1 MSDDLQ
7 QRLQAIQDGF
17 LSSREV
23 IKSQD
28 FLIEQ
33 LRTQLATVTA
43 ERDEVREKLEQ
54 IADSRNHTKLIM
66 EDALGRSQ
74 HLEKLLAGAERELA
88 AARERVEKLK
98 KQQDALISTIARDKK
113 FWDEDKE
120 RLEKLEKVK
129 RLADN
134 EMIDWNEDR
143 CDPDDYNILMQFR
156 EDLRKA
162 IRDCEEKETP

>member
-1 MSDDLQ
+1 MSEIRKFLDEMRQTNAKLKTTVDELERKQNEEIDD
-7 QRLQAIQDGF
+7 
-17 LSSREV
+17 
-23 IKSQD
+23 
-28 FLIEQ
+28 

-88 AARERVEKLK
+88 AARERVEKL
-98 KQQDALISTIARDKK
+98 
-113 FWDEDKE
+113 
-120 RLEKLEKVK
+120 EKVR
-129 RLADN
+129 RLACN
-134 EMIDWNEDR
+134 EMVEWNEDR
-143 CDPDDYNILMQFR
+143 CDHDDYNILMQFR

-162 IRDCEEKETP
+162 IRDCEEKETT